1 MAQYKKF
8 GKILAA
14 GTLLA
19 SALVLGA
26 CGKEDEQASGK
37 KTDTGKVD
45 LHAKAD
51 ISWSPILYVATAPTE
66 VVTQKIEEATNTNL
80 TFNWIPDATKDERMI
95 AAIAS
100 GDMTDIVSLPTT
112 LTTNSS
118 VRQALKSG
126 VFWEVS
132 KYLDDY
138 PNLKKISEDRRE
150 AASIEGNLYGVPFQK
165 DFARGGLLIRKDWL
179 DNLGLKVPTNLD
191 ELYEVAKA
199 FTEDDPDGNGKD
211 DTFGWS
217 DRNELRYGSFK
228 TLASYFGVPNGWAV
242 DKNGK
247 FTPEHETKEYK
258 ETMDYS
264 RKLYKN
270 GYLDKDF
277 AVTSKDDQLQ
287 KFAQGKAGIY
297 AGLISITQLK
307 NMASGINNKI
317 EIVPQNKIAGPD
329 GEYRI
334 WSEGNGVNG
343 LLAFPKSAVKT
354 EAELKRVLQ
363 FVNDMMNE
371 DVFMLMTG
379 GIKET
384 HYTIDENGA
393 YKILDNP
400 LWQKDVQG
408 FSGSR
413 PSEITY
419 KLKDADPD
427 KQLVNDMISEND
439 EISIMDPTVP
449 LESATATERGTELQK
464 IIIDATIKYI
474 MGEIDEK
481 GFDAEV
487 KKWKESGGDQM
498 KKEYEEAYKKANK
511 K

>member
-1 MAQYKKF
+1 MANYKKF
-8 GKILAA
+8 GKIFAA

-19 SALVLGA
+19 SSIVLGA
-26 CGKEDEQASGK
+26 CSKGDEAASSEK
-37 KTDTGKVD
+37 ASTEKVD
-45 LHAKAD
+45 LKAKAD
-51 ISWSPILYVATAPTE
+51 ISWSPILYVATAPSD
-66 VVTQKIEEATNTNL
+66 VVEKKIEEATNTNL

-100 GDMTDIVSLPTT
+100 GELDDIVSLPST
-112 LTTNSS
+112 LVTNSS

-138 PNLKKISEDRRE
+138 PNLKKISEDRRT
-150 AASIEGNLYGVPFQK
+150 AASIEGKLYGVPFQK

-179 DNLGLKVPTNLD
+179 DKLGMKVPTNLD

-199 FTEDDPDGNGKD
+199 FTENDPDGNGKN

-217 DRNELRYGSFK
+217 DRNELKYGSFK

-247 FTPEHETKEYK
+247 FTAEHETKAYK
-258 ETMDYS
+258 ETMEYS
-264 RKLYKN
+264 RDLYKK

-307 NMASGINNKI
+307 NMAAGINNNI
-317 EIVPQNKIAGPD
+317 VIVPQNKIAGPD

-363 FVNDMMNE
+363 FVNDLMNE

-384 HYTIDENGA
+384 HYTIDDNSA
-393 YKILDNP
+393 YKILDNS

-427 KQLVNDMISEND
+427 KQLVNDMITEND
-439 EISIMDPTVP
+439 KFAVMDPSVP
-449 LESATATERGTELQK
+449 LESPTASERGTELQK
-464 IIIDATIKYI
+464 LIIDATIKYI

-487 KKWKESGGDQM
+487 EKWKESGGDQM
-498 KKEYEEAYKKANK
+498 RKEYEEAYKKANK
-511 K
+511 

>member
-1 MAQYKKF
+1 MTKKKKV
-8 GKILAA
+8 GKMLAVGTLVASQLMLAA
-14 GTLLA
+14 C
-19 SALVLGA
+19 SSDSE
-26 CGKEDEQASGK
+26 KASGTK
-37 KTDTGKVD
+37 ADSKKVD
-45 LHAKAD
+45 LKAKAD
-51 ISWSPILYVATAPTE
+51 ISWSPILYVATAPTD
-66 VVTQKIEEATNTNL
+66 VVTDKIEAATNTNL
-80 TFNWIPDATKDERMI
+80 KLNWIPDATKDERMI

-100 GDMTDIVSLPTT
+100 GELTDIVSLPTT

-126 VFWEVS
+126 VFWDVG

-138 PNLKKISEDRRE
+138 PNLKKISEDRRV
-150 AASIEGNLYGVPFQK
+150 AASIEGKLYGVPFLK

-179 DNLGLKVPTNLD
+179 DHLGLKTPTNLD

-199 FTEDDPDGNGKD
+199 FTENDPDGNGKN

-242 DKNGK
+242 DKKGK
-247 FTPEHETKEYK
+247 FTPEFETKAYK

-264 RKLYKN
+264 RNLYKN

-297 AGLISITQLK
+297 AGLISITQLQ
-307 NMASGINNKI
+307 NLAQGINNKI

-334 WSEGNGVNG
+334 WSEGNGING
-343 LLAFPKSAVKT
+343 MLAFPKSAVKT

-363 FVNDMMNE
+363 FVNDLMNE
-371 DVFMLMTG
+371 DTFMLMTG
-379 GIKET
+379 GIKDT

-393 YKILDNP
+393 YKILDSE

-413 PSEITY
+413 PTEITY
-419 KLKDADPD
+419 KLKDADPG
-427 KQLVNDMISEND
+427 KQLVNEMIAEND
-439 EISIMDPTVP
+439 TFAVMDPTVP
-449 LESATATERGTELQK
+449 LESATASERGTELQK
-464 IIIDATIKYI
+464 LIIDATIKYI
-474 MGEIDEK
+474 MGKIDEK

-487 KKWKESGGDQM
+487 KKWKESGGDAM

-511 K
+511 

>member
-1 MAQYKKF
+1 MANIKKY

-19 SALVLGA
+19 SSLVLGA
-26 CGKEDEQASGK
+26 CGKEDQAASTK
-37 KTDTGKVD
+37 KSSSEKVD
-45 LHAKAD
+45 LHAKTD
-51 ISWSPILYVATAPTE
+51 ISWSPILYVATAPTDAVE
-66 VVTQKIEEATNTNL
+66 KKIEEATNANI

-100 GDMTDIVSLPTT
+100 GELDDIISIPQT
-112 LTTNSS
+112 LMTNSS

-126 VFWEVS
+126 VFWDVS

-138 PNLKKISEDRRE
+138 PNLKKISQDRRE
-150 AASIEGNLYGVPFQK
+150 AASIEGKLYGVPFLK
-165 DFARGGLLIRKDWL
+165 DFARGGVLIRKDWL
-179 DNLGLKVPTNLD
+179 DNLGMKVPTNLD

-199 FTEDDPDGNGKD
+199 FTEKDPDGNGKN

-247 FTPEHETKEYK
+247 FTPEFETKAYK

-264 RKLYKN
+264 KKLYKN

-307 NMASGINNKI
+307 NMAQGINNKI

-363 FVNDMMNE
+363 FANDLMNE

-379 GIKET
+379 GIKDT
-384 HYTIDENGA
+384 HYTIDANGA

-427 KQLVNDMISEND
+427 KQLVNDMITEND
-439 EISIMDPTVP
+439 KFSQMDPTVP
-449 LESATATERGTELQK
+449 LESQTRTERGTELDK

-474 MGEIDEK
+474 MGELDEK
-481 GFDAEV
+481 GFDDAV
-487 KKWKESGGDQM
+487 KNWKDSGGDQM

-511 K
+511 